1 MQSQK
6 IGRGDT
12 RVSLTLRRGRDTDGI
27 TYSKGKGVEM
37 ASPTRRG
44 GGNRWHHLLKESNWV
59 FSFLITRGRKTK
71 TLQASPIKFRG
82 KGGGVASRTTRIKLF
97 LSLPEPMSTLSAKTG
112 IDWQLTGTN

>member
-12 RVSLTLRRGRDTDGI
+12 RVSLTQRRGRDTDGI

-82 KGGGVASRTTRIKLF
+82 KGGGGLHHVLQESNLF
-97 LSLPEPMSTLSAKTG
+97 SLFQSLCPHLVPKQA
-112 IDWQLTGTN
+112 LTGS